1 MIESLEKKS
10 VDQSTI
16 LLEATQLAAPDLDAV
31 GVAVFG
37 YLALVN
43 LVFSGNRECLRAGD
57 TLCDPFRLECLF
69 DLVSVHGN
77 TIVFTSS

>member
-31 GVAVFG
+31 GVAVFRDIFF
-37 YLALVN
+37 VN
-43 LVFSGNRECLRAGD
+43 LVFPRNGKCLRAGNALLD
-57 TLCDPFRLECLF
+57 LFCLECLF

-77 TIVFTSS
+77 NMVCTSS